1 MRPTVVRWLQSHLG
15 PWADLAVPHWFSC
28 AALAALLACA
38 VAVRQARRAGEDPV
52 PIITAML
59 CGYLGALIG
68 GIAIPLFA
76 DLVGQLW
83 RGRALRLRWPGM
95 VSYAGFATGLLAAAW
110 SIRASGGMPLS
121 SFADRLAVP
130 CGLALLVGRLGCFLA
145 GCDHGQVS
153 ALPWAVRFPAGSP
166 AWAAHLRAGLIPA
179 HAPASLPVH
188 PTQLYEAVLGLLLA
202 VAAWR
207 GRSRARRPGQ
217 IFGAVVIAYALGR
230 CLIETMRG
238 DRGRGFVAGISTGQ
252 LLSIA
257 VLAGAAVLQWRTRR
271 RWRMASALLLIAGL
285 PVVASAEVRFERFEL
300 DLFLGSSSA
309 LNRRSGQV
317 PQLRGLSAA
326 GTLRWSN
333 GLGVGLDLDDMSNSL
348 GNHNAFMVSGSI
360 EHPLTRSLSF
370 GARAGLGATQIDFR
384 ESVFADVSGTGSRVH
399 ATLDL
404 TLGRH
409 WSLSIWP
416 VSIDYLYA
424 SGLGGPIFAYQFR
437 IGIGYR
443 SAPRHA
449 AAPAPRGVPAAA
461 PPVTPA
467 APVPPAAPT
476 PPVAPTGPGEPSA
489 NDSPRAPQPTRSLH
503 LLRSHS

>member
-1 MRPTVVRWLQSHLG
+1 
-15 PWADLAVPHWFSC
+15 
-28 AALAALLACA
+28 
-38 VAVRQARRAGEDPV
+38 
-52 PIITAML
+52 
-59 CGYLGALIG
+59 
-68 GIAIPLFA
+68 
-76 DLVGQLW
+76 
-83 RGRALRLRWPGM
+83 
-95 VSYAGFATGLLAAAW
+95 
-110 SIRASGGMPLS
+110 
-121 SFADRLAVP
+121 
-130 CGLALLVGRLGCFLA
+130 
-145 GCDHGQVS
+145 
-153 ALPWAVRFPAGSP
+153 
-166 AWAAHLRAGLIPA
+166 
-179 HAPASLPVH
+179 
-188 PTQLYEAVLGLLLA
+188 
-202 VAAWR
+202 
-207 GRSRARRPGQ
+207 
-217 IFGAVVIAYALGR
+217 
-230 CLIETMRG
+230 
-238 DRGRGFVAGISTGQ
+238 
-252 LLSIA
+252 
-257 VLAGAAVLQWRTRR
+257 
-271 RWRMASALLLIAGL
+271 
-285 PVVASAEVRFERFEL
+285 
-300 DLFLGSSSA
+300 
-309 LNRRSGQV
+309 
-317 PQLRGLSAA
+317 
-326 GTLRWSN
+326 
-333 GLGVGLDLDDMSNSL
+333 
-348 GNHNAFMVSGSI
+348 MVSGSI